1 MVGRE
6 ICQSLWTS
14 KCGVGIAFKDPS
26 INYVMFERVHETSF
40 QAIGESD
47 RKMTKVVADHKLLMT
62 MKN

>member
-1 MVGRE
+1 
-6 ICQSLWTS
+6 
-14 KCGVGIAFKDPS
+14 
-26 INYVMFERVHETSF
+26 MFERVHETSF